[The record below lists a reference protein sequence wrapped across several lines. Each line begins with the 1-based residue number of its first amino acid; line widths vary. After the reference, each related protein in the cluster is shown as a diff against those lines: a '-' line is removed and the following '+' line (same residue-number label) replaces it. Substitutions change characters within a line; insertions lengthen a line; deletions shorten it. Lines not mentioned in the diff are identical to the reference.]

1 MLIHREDINFD
12 GDRTD
17 EDEIAVC
24 DICRTELRA
33 RSLDALKAEAE
44 RHRDIPHHVML
55 GDDWLMDAA
64 TNIADEAHR
73 VVGGT
78 LYAEDILRILK
89 KHRG

>member
-1 MLIHREDINFD
+1 MSERQFDPSKYAISFELAKSTEEFD
-12 GDRTD
+12 GLEALDRV
-17 EDEIAVC
+17 AKV
-24 DICRTELRA
+24 LRLYVSEVRRL
-33 RSLDALKAEAE
+33 RS
-44 RHRDIPHHVML
+44 
-55 GDDWLMDAA
+55 DDWLADAA